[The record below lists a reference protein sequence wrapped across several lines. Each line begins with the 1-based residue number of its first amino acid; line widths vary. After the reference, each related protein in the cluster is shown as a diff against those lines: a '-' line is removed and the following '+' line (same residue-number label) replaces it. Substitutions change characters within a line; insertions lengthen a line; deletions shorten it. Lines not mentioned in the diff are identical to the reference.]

1 MRRFPFVT
9 VDVFTFK
16 KLEGNQLAVFTD
28 AKGLADAEMQA
39 LAREMA
45 FSETTFIIPRAPDI
59 EARHGVKVRIFTVES
74 ELPFAG
80 HPTLGTAFVL
90 RGATG
95 ANELFLDLP
104 VGKIPVRFSEREGQ
118 TFGEMTQRDPEF
130 GMVHRR
136 EEIASTC
143 DISVDEIDPDL
154 PIETVST
161 GNPFI
166 IVALRSL
173 DMIRN
178 LAVEWRHIAKYAMSH
193 DAAFFYFVTRQTED
207 PAATL
212 QARMIF
218 FGGEDPATGSAAGPR
233 RPGWSSTNSLHRTN
247 SSSSSRASKQSGPAE
262 FSHARVWPAAAYV
275 MSAWAATWSKL
286 HAVR

>member
-1 MRRFPFVT
+1 
-9 VDVFTFK
+9 VFTFK

-166 IVALRSL
+166 IIALRSL
-173 DMIRN
+173 DAIRN
-178 LAVEWRHIAKYAMSH
+178 LAVDWRRIAKYAMSR

-218 FGGEDPATGSAAGPR
+218 FGGEDPATGSAAGP
-233 RPGWSSTNSLHRTN
+233 
-247 SSSSSRASKQSGPAE
+247 
-262 FSHARVWPAAAYV
+262 AAAWMV
-275 MSAWAATWSKL
+275 KHKL
-286 HAVR
+286 ASPDEQLIIEQGIEAKRPSRIFARAGLTGGRVCDVRVGGHVVKVARGEVTL